1 MTSTVTT
8 PAINTSSEA
17 IGARTEVKPDAGTSQ
32 GSDIIE
38 ASAPEL
44 ATTQKDPYQGDGV
57 DPSKAAALIPQRTA
71 IEWIA
76 YSVSLNYNRQL
87 LRQLQREQCLEDVVN
102 LCAEFSGHIE
112 TMQELGLVQCWI
124 PTRDF
129 QTPSLESIWTGV
141 RFISKCEARWQGLD
155 ESKRGSL
162 YIHCKAGRGRSA
174 TVALC
179 WLLFAYKLIPE
190 QAQLVLLKARAQVD
204 KDIYLHSEVVSFYD
218 QVLEQENNSDIVRID
233 WPDSQ

>member
-1 MTSTVTT
+1 
-8 PAINTSSEA
+8 
-17 IGARTEVKPDAGTSQ
+17 
-32 GSDIIE
+32 
-38 ASAPEL
+38 
-44 ATTQKDPYQGDGV
+44 
-57 DPSKAAALIPQRTA
+57 
-71 IEWIA
+71 
-76 YSVSLNYNRQL
+76 
-87 LRQLQREQCLEDVVN
+87 
-102 LCAEFSGHIE
+102 
-112 TMQELGLVQCWI
+112 MQELGLVQCWI

-141 RFISKCEARWQGLD
+141 RFISKCEARRQGLG

-174 TVALC
+174 TVVLC

-204 KDIYLHSEVVSFYD
+204 KDIYLHPEVVSFYD
-218 QVLEQENNSDIVRID
+218 QVLEQENNNDIVRID